1 MHTGVAL
8 HQKIITLLKVLIK
21 ITFLPLQTSQ
31 KCCCPVYRVWCIVTF
46 KLHYIFVSLLMFV
59 LNFRHSDSA
68 NQNVSK
74 TSRRSEIQE
83 KPDGP
88 KLLERHQERSWQWW
102 ADSLQTCH
110 ICWFGS
116 SNTLFFSRITLL
128 SLRNAEMHLLNI
140 TGISGKRQVMFPWRF
155 RWYAFVTWLLYWSV
169 LIFTVE
175 AMKRVEEIKQKRQA
189 RFIMNRWATSF
200 IFLYFVHYIFTLHH
214 NTVDVYVFFA
224 SIRFFS

>member
-1 MHTGVAL
+1 MFDAL
-8 HQKIITLLKVLIK
+8 
-21 ITFLPLQTSQ
+21 
-31 KCCCPVYRVWCIVTF
+31 
-46 KLHYIFVSLLMFV
+46 SLLHFCVSTYV
-59 LNFRHSDSA
+59 LKFRHSDSA
-68 NQNVSK
+68 DQNVSK

-102 ADSLQTCH
+102 AETTDLPLHTH
-110 ICWFGS
+110 ICWFCS

-128 SLRNAEMHLLNI
+128 SLRNAETRLLNI

-155 RWYAFVTWLLYWSV
+155 SWYAVTWLFYLSV

-200 IFLYFVHYIFTLHH
+200 IFLYFVYYLLFFYIT
-214 NTVDVYVFFA
+214 
-224 SIRFFS
+224 S